1 MDADLQNDPR
11 DIPRLVAKLSEGY
24 DLVSGWRKDRRDPLH
39 RRVPSIIANRLISS
53 ITGVHLHDYGCMMKA
68 YRGDALRR
76 VTLYGDMH
84 RFIPAYAARDGART
98 AEIVVTHHPRTA
110 GKSKYGLSRTFIV
123 VLDLLLVR
131 FLSGYGTKPIHL
143 FGGLGLLACFA
154 GMVAG
159 GITLYEKYAMGVF
172 VHRNPLILLAVFLF
186 LLGVQFIL
194 MGLLAEIEMRT
205 YHESQNKTTYTVA
218 QVVRS
223 EQIA

>member
-1 MDADLQNDPR
+1 
-11 DIPRLVAKLSEGY
+11 
-24 DLVSGWRKDRRDPLH
+24 
-39 RRVPSIIANRLISS
+39 
-53 ITGVHLHDYGCMMKA
+53 
-68 YRGDALRR
+68 
-76 VTLYGDMH
+76 
-84 RFIPAYAARDGART
+84 
-98 AEIVVTHHPRTA
+98 
-110 GKSKYGLSRTFIV
+110 
-123 VLDLLLVR
+123 
-131 FLSGYGTKPIHL
+131 
-143 FGGLGLLACFA
+143 
-154 GMVAG
+154 MVAG